1 MTRIRIAGRL
11 WIVDDE
17 LRVSDA
23 FPFIPQVVAHDIPGL
38 FQVPQHVADVVHIL
52 PEDGGQ
58 PTHGVI
64 LRFLQGEY
72 DGKLALGFERRPLHV
87 LLCAAVIE
95 TPRAGV
101 LPDTENPYMNKSHA
115 DRPYGAQPHQRPRA
129 GATAAPAGR
138 RHLRG
143 VDVLA
148 LNDDDLTGRPPARA
162 AGDTRTHGDRGRRPG
177 LFPRPNGRRARSV
190 LPHHGAGVGGYP
202 PEAPGQLSPAG
213 QALAGLGKGLKLCSR

>member
-38 FQVPQHVADVVHIL
+38 FQVPQHVVDVVHIL

-148 LNDDDLTGRPPARA
+148 LNDDDLTGRPLRERRETLGRTVTEGGALACSRALMGDARA
-162 AGDTRTHGDRGRRPG
+162 RFCLTTEQGLEGILQKRLDSCHQPG
-177 LFPRPNGRRARSV
+177 KRSRDWAKV
-190 LPHHGAGVGGYP
+190 
-202 PEAPGQLSPAG
+202 
-213 QALAGLGKGLKLCSR
+213 